1 MDEKILYFFDQ
12 HMNALPLYE
21 KLEQRILNEIEG
33 VQIKVQKRQISFYNR
48 HLFACVSFAKVRKAK
63 DCPDTYIVVTV
74 GLSRRLGSSRVDIA
88 TEPYP
93 NRWTHHILI
102 ADPEEID
109 DEVLGW
115 LKEAADFSAAKR

>member
-1 MDEKILYFFDQ
+1 M
-12 HMNALPLYE
+12 
-21 KLEQRILNEIEG
+21 
-33 VQIKVQKRQISFYNR
+33 
-48 HLFACVSFAKVRKAK
+48 RKAK
-63 DCPDTYIVVTV
+63 DCPDAYIVVTV

-109 DEVLGW
+109 DELLGW
-115 LKEAADFSAAKR
+115 VKEAADFSAAKR

>member
-1 MDEKILYFFDQ
+1 MDTNTILFFEQ
-12 HMNALPLYE
+12 QPEALALYE
-21 KLEQRILNEIEG
+21 VFEKEVVNRYPDSK
-33 VQIKVQKRQISFYNR
+33 IKVQKTQISFYNR

-109 DEVLGW
+109 DELLGW

>member
-33 VQIKVQKRQISFYNR
+33 VQIKVQKTQISFYNR

-74 GLSRRLGSSRVDIA
+74 GLSRRLESSRVDIA